1 MTLLDFLINI
11 YLVFQGKG
19 KKRQLGWFPASYV
32 KMMDSAG
39 EKSDVPVQSTTAA
52 AESEKQEDTKEP
64 EPEPAEPTT
73 TGTKV
78 KIDIYCHSFTFF
90 SNSFVNRKSDHNRA
104 NLRIFYFSSRRCF
117 PTVVSMKMN
126 YVLKQGIS

>member
-1 MTLLDFLINI
+1 MSVIISMTPLDFLITK
-11 YLVFQGKG
+11 YYVLQGKG

-52 AESEKQEDTKEP
+52 AESEKQEETKEP
-64 EPEPAEPTT
+64 EPEPEPEPTVSSD

-78 KIDIYCHSFTFF
+78 KEIIDIQYFTFF
-90 SNSFVNRKSDHNRA
+90 LYSNENVFIIQKGSLIA
-104 NLRIFYFSSRRCF
+104 N
-117 PTVVSMKMN
+117 PTT
-126 YVLKQGIS
+126 I